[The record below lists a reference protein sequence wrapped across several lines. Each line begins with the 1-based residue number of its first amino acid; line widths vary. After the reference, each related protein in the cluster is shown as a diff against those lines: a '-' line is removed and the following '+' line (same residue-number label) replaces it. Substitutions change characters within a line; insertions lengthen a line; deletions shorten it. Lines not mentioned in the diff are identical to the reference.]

1 MAFDFRVEVL
11 SLVLRCLDH
20 SNYFVKLI
28 VLVANHLLLVIQY
41 LPVVHITSLVIL
53 TVLAALI
60 PNFLLLSSKCSLVTL
75 NSSIV
80 LGQLTLDD
88 IVDII
93 DETYAAS
100 NLLFTDARVLV
111 RLILVVVH
119 ELVKVAQISL
129 QSCPGGLHQVF
140 GTRD

>member
-1 MAFDFRVEVL
+1 MAFDFSVEVL

-28 VLVANHLLLVIQY
+28 VLVANHLLLVIEY
-41 LPVVHITSLVIL
+41 LPVVQIASLVIL

-60 PNFLLLSSKCSLVTL
+60 PNFLLLSCKCSLVTL
-75 NSSIV
+75 NGSIV

-111 RLILVVVH
+111 RLVLVVVH
-119 ELVKVAQISL
+119 ELVKVAQVCL
-129 QSCPGGLHQVF
+129 QSCPGGFHQVF

>member
-1 MAFDFRVEVL
+1 MAFDFSVEVL

-28 VLVANHLLLVIQY
+28 VLVANHLLLVIKY
-41 LPVVHITSLVIL
+41 LPVVQIASLVIL

-75 NSSIV
+75 NGSIV

-111 RLILVVVH
+111 RLVLVVVH
-119 ELVKVAQISL
+119 ELVKVAQVCL
-129 QSCPGGLHQVF
+129 QSCPGGLH
-140 GTRD
+140 

>member
-1 MAFDFRVEVL
+1 MAFDFSVEVL

-28 VLVANHLLLVIQY
+28 VLVANHLLLMIKY
-41 LPVVHITSLVIL
+41 LPVVQIASLVIL

-75 NSSIV
+75 NGSIV

-111 RLILVVVH
+111 RLVLVIVH
-119 ELVKVAQISL
+119 ELVKVAQVCL
-129 QSCPGGLHQVF
+129 QSCPGGLH
-140 GTRD
+140 

>member
-1 MAFDFRVEVL
+1 MI
-11 SLVLRCLDH
+11 
-20 SNYFVKLI
+20 K
-28 VLVANHLLLVIQY
+28 Y
-41 LPVVHITSLVIL
+41 LPVVKITSLVIF
-53 TVLAALI
+53 TIFAALI
-60 PNFLLLSSKCSLVTL
+60 PDFLLLCSKCSLVTL

-100 NLLFTDARVLV
+100 NLLLADTRVLV
-111 RLILVVVH
+111 RLVLVVVH
-119 ELVKVAQISL
+119 ELVEIAQISL